1 MRATFVNIWATSY
14 DIQKQLN
21 LPRHTDTKNH
31 HATDAQTWENEC
43 SMKANQKNQ
52 ARHLF
57 FQGKTLKQAA
67 EAVGVS
73 KSTAER
79 WSVQGCWVEQR
90 AILEYELKDKFIREN
105 FNVYYANVLGIA
117 DASFRLLT
125 EAFAE
130 RQLVFQGKLPAR
142 RLKYSLR
149 TMIAAG
155 KTYTELQGVINNLE
169 SYKRTLKLG

>member
-1 MRATFVNIWATSY
+1 MRATFVNISATSY
-14 DIQKQLN
+14 EIQKQLN
-21 LPRHTDTKNH
+21 LPKHTDTQNL
-31 HATDAQTWENEC
+31 HATNARSWENEC
-43 SMKANQKNQ
+43 SMKADQKNQ

-73 KSTAER
+73 KSTTER
-79 WSVQGCWVEQR
+79 WSVEGNWAEQR
-90 AILEYELKDKFIREN
+90 VLLEQELKDKFIREN
-105 FNVYYANVLGIA
+105 FKVYYANVLGIA

-125 EAFAE
+125 DAFAE

-149 TMIAAG
+149 TMLAAG
-155 KTYTELQGVINNLE
+155 KTYTELQGVLSNLE